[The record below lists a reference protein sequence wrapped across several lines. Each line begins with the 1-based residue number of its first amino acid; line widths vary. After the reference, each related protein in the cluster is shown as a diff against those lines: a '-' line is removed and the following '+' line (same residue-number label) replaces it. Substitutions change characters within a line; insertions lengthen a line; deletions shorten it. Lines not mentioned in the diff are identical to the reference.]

1 MKKKNNKVKHDTQTY
16 DGIDMCCLVIFQRL
30 PQNKRM
36 QNAMY
41 MNYMP
46 LNMRFRVFCYWIHM
60 CFYAS
65 LEFHILWAG
74 DHNFGCGKL
83 TMSLKSGKYVLA
95 RALSRKEA
103 TINGINDM
111 QQQRAL

>member
-46 LNMRFRVFCYWIHM
+46 LNMRFRVFLLLNPYVFL
-60 CFYAS
+60 CFFGISHS
-65 LEFHILWAG
+65 LGGRPQFWLW
-74 DHNFGCGKL
+74 
-83 TMSLKSGKYVLA
+83 
-95 RALSRKEA
+95 
-103 TINGINDM
+103 
-111 QQQRAL
+111 

>member
-46 LNMRFRVFCYWIHM
+46 LNMRFRVFCY
-60 CFYAS
+60 
-65 LEFHILWAG
+65 
-74 DHNFGCGKL
+74 
-83 TMSLKSGKYVLA
+83 
-95 RALSRKEA
+95 
-103 TINGINDM
+103 
-111 QQQRAL
+111 